1 LTAFTIQRFLIVK
14 WPLASKFKKKSYA
27 WRITFSIIIV
37 SMAINIW
44 ALISFKLKQVNGV
57 QLCDINTELID
68 LYHYISLF
76 YIILSMLCPMVIML
90 VLNLFIIN
98 KTSKDDKNREQLRSG
113 SAINNT
119 LISSD
124 YKTTRRNAIK
134 NSKILKNR
142 INPEKLLSLYF
153 WHLFHMFC

>member
-14 WPLASKFKKKSYA
+14 WPLARKFKKKSFA
-27 WRITFSIIIV
+27 WRITLKILIV
-37 SMAINIW
+37 SVTINLW
-44 ALISFKLKQVNGV
+44 ALFSFKLKQVNGV

-68 LYHYISLF
+68 IYYFISLF

>member
-1 LTAFTIQRFLIVK
+1 
-14 WPLASKFKKKSYA
+14 
-27 WRITFSIIIV
+27 
-37 SMAINIW
+37 
-44 ALISFKLKQVNGV
+44 
-57 QLCDINTELID
+57 
-68 LYHYISLF
+68 
-76 YIILSMLCPMVIML
+76 MLCPMVIML

-134 NSKILKNR
+134 NSKKPNKSRKITFS
-142 INPEKLLSLYF
+142 LLLASFSYVLLNLPYF
-153 WHLFHMFC
+153 ITW

>member
-14 WPLASKFKKKSYA
+14 WPLNRKFKKKSYA